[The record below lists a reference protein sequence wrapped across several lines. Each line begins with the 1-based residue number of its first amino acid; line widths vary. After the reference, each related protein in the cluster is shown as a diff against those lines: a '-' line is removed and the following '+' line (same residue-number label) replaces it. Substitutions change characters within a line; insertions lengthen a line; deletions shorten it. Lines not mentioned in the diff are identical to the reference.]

1 MDNGS
6 VVKFNDIGVGKYD
19 IRVIAG
25 STLPTNRM
33 ALLATY
39 QEMYQAGLIDQ
50 VEVLKKSELVDVEGV
65 LERAG
70 QMKQMQQQMMAMEE
84 ELKKVKGDLQTASR
98 EEIHAKKRLEVEKF
112 SSGLDKVRNRADAA
126 TTMYQNRLADVENN
140 LINSAEEAKAMQ
152 MRAETPRKRVRNRRL
167 K

>member
-1 MDNGS
+1 METGT
-6 VVKFNDIGVGKYD
+6 VKKFHDIGVGNYD
-19 IRVIAG
+19 VKVVAG

-65 LERAG
+65 LERSG
-70 QMKQMQQQMMAMEE
+70 QMKQMQQQMQAMEE

-98 EEIHAKKRLEVEKF
+98 EELHAKKRLEVEKF
-112 SSGLDKVRNRADAA
+112 SSGLDKVKNRAEAA
-126 TTMYQNRLADVENN
+126 TTMYQTRLADVETN
-140 LINSAEEAKAMQ
+140 LINSANQVQKEGEL
-152 MRAETPRKRVRNRRL
+152 ELGENNE
-167 K
+167 